1 MNRAVLGFSVGLCL
15 VGGVAL
21 GGLAAPLASG
31 YLLAG
36 QTAGGTTIT
45 PTTSPLV
52 RIRYSSEDAH
62 LHLMQAGRAV
72 ELWVEHDADARAPDC
87 RPEPGRA

>member
-1 MNRAVLGFSVGLCL
+1 MNRAVLGFSGGLCL
-15 VGGVAL
+15 VGGLAL

-31 YLLAG
+31 YLSAG
-36 QTAGGTTIT
+36 PTAGGTIIT

-52 RIRYSSEDAH
+52 RVRYSSADAH
-62 LHLMQAGRAV
+62 LHLMHKDQAL
-72 ELWVEHDADARAPDC
+72 ELWVERDADAWAPDC